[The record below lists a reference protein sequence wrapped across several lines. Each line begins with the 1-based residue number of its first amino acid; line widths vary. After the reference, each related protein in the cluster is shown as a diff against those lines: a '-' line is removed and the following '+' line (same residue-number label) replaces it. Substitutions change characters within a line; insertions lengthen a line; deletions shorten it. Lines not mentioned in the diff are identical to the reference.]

1 MPLSLQ
7 LSVCPAR
14 GTGAEAKP
22 TGRKSPSR
30 GPRSSG
36 VLCSWGPPEHLGD
49 CKSPAYLGGAANSS
63 HLLGVYETDV
73 SQGSRALCSGSTKVA
88 SRSGACAGV
97 PRKPRSH
104 VEGVLAA
111 SNSLPRLYS
120 SSLASVRDGDQQ
132 DPRAHRPGPHSGRPP
147 WGVRDSCGFLDQ
159 VLAHNS

>member
-1 MPLSLQ
+1 MSAQPGAQVRRQSRQEENPQVGALGAPGCCVPGVPPSI
-7 LSVCPAR
+7 S
-14 GTGAEAKP
+14 GTVKALRISGGLLTPPTCLESMRRTSPKGAGLCVLEAL
-22 TGRKSPSR
+22 RWLR
-30 GPRSSG
+30 DE
-36 VLCSWGPPEHLGD
+36 VLVLES
-49 CKSPAYLGGAANSS
+49 
-63 HLLGVYETDV
+63 
-73 SQGSRALCSGSTKVA
+73 
-88 SRSGACAGV
+88 

-111 SNSLPRLYS
+111 SDSLPRLYS